1 MNLIK
6 QFTPLYLYMQV
17 IEYIQFLQEKLQ
29 IYEQTYEGWN
39 QEPTKLT
46 PWVKLFGMVQCEHF
60 LYLYTLDLDL

>member
-17 IEYIQFLQEKLQ
+17 IEYIQFLQEKIQ

-46 PWVKLFGMVQCEHF
+46 PWVKLFGMV
-60 LYLYTLDLDL
+60 